1 MIRMYNSLNKLL
13 KNRYV
18 PRWVIFVADL
28 MMVVLAFFLCYS
40 LRYSIASGNLEATR
54 VLIQSIPLVA
64 IYIISFLIFRPSAGV
79 VRHTTT
85 HDIQRIIGSVMF
97 SGFFLIVLS
106 LVSEYF
112 GGFAIM
118 EVPIGVI
125 IIHSLVTTAILTFMR
140 VSIKYAYHYITRI
153 TKTTTSVMIYGA
165 GNLGQG
171 TLEAIERSENPAYEV
186 VGFIDTNRHL
196 QGKSKSGVPIYSP
209 AEAVDKI
216 LSHKHVQV
224 VVIAIHPANVIKDA
238 EENLF
243 NYCLESHIELRK
255 VPPVN
260 EWIDGT
266 FEARS
271 IKRVSIDD
279 LLGREQI
286 RLDTER
292 IQRGLEGKT
301 IMVTGAAGSIGSE
314 IARQLLSFNTGK
326 LVLVDQAESALF
338 DLQMEIKAK
347 YNGYRDFEPVIA
359 DISHEQRLRNIFI
372 KYRPEIVF
380 NAAAYKHV
388 PLMED
393 NVCEAVR
400 VNIGGTKL
408 LADMAKE
415 FGVKKF
421 VMISSDKAVNP
432 TSVMGASKRVCEMYV
447 QSLENGNKNGIQF
460 ITTRF
465 GNVLGSNG
473 SVVPLFTR
481 QIEAGGPVTITHK
494 EMKRYFMTIPE
505 ACQLVLEAGF
515 MGQGGEIYLFNMGR
529 PVKIYDLAVK
539 MITLAGLK
547 PEKDIRIVET
557 GLRPGEKL
565 FEELFK
571 DTENNVPTHNP
582 NILIAR
588 MSKADPEIV
597 RREINELI
605 DSAMK
610 ETDHQLVERIKNIVP
625 EYEPQNP
632 KYKDLL
638 SNGNGNGN
646 GKGNDNGNG
655 QGYGGNGSASSGF
668 DGHMKPEIEKPRHKA
683 MHFRNIT
690 NKVAQLLAF
699 RREPAVV
706 RIRI

>member
-1 MIRMYNSLNKLL
+1 MIEMYNTLNKLL

-28 MMVVLAFFLCYS
+28 LNVVLAFFLCYS
-40 LRYSIASGNLEATR
+40 LRYTIEGGLDTSK
-54 VLIQSIPLVA
+54 VLLQSLPLIVVYV
-64 IYIISFLIFRPSAGV
+64 IGFLIFRPAAGV
-79 VRHTTT
+79 IRHTTT
-85 HDIQRIIGSVMF
+85 HDIQRIIGAVMF
-97 SGFFLIVLS
+97 SGFAL
-106 LVSEYF
+106 LVISSVNDHI
-112 GGFAIM
+112 GDFAILDL
-118 EVPIGVI
+118 PPSVI
-125 IIHSLVTTAILTFMR
+125 IIHSLVLTAILTFAR
-140 VSIKYAYHYITRI
+140 VSIKYAYHYITRV
-153 TKTTTSVMIYGA
+153 TKSTVSVMIYGA

-171 TLEAIERSENPAYEV
+171 TLEAMEKADAPAYDI
-186 VGFIDTNRHL
+186 VGFIDMNKHL

-209 AEAVDKI
+209 SDAVEKI
-216 LSHKHVQV
+216 IPHKHVEV
-224 VVIAIHPANVIKDA
+224 VVIAINPANVVKDA

-243 NYCLESHIELRK
+243 NFCLENKIELRK
-255 VPPVN
+255 VPPVS
-260 EWIDGT
+260 EWINGS
-266 FEARS
+266 FEARN
-271 IKRVSIDD
+271 IKKVSIDD

-286 RLDTER
+286 KLDIER

-314 IARQLLSFNTGK
+314 IARQLLAFNTGK

-338 DLQMEIKAK
+338 DLQMEIRAK
-347 YNGYRDFEPVIA
+347 YNGNRDFEPVIA
-359 DISHEQRLRNIFI
+359 DISYEKRLRNIFT

-408 LADMAKE
+408 LADLSKE

-447 QSLENGNKNGIQF
+447 QSLENGNRNGIQF

-473 SVVPLFTR
+473 SVVPLFTK
-481 QIEAGGPVTITHK
+481 QIESGGPVTITHK
-494 EMKRYFMTIPE
+494 DMKRYFMTIPE

-529 PVKIYDLAVK
+529 PVRIYDLAVK

-571 DTENNVPTHNP
+571 DTENNIPTHNP
-582 NILIAR
+582 NILVAR
-588 MSKADPEIV
+588 MSKTDPNEA
-597 RREINELI
+597 RRKINEMI
-605 DSAMK
+605 DAAMV
-610 ETDHQLVERIKNIVP
+610 ESDRQLVERIKDLVP

-632 KYKDLL
+632 KYKDAGK
-638 SNGNGNGN
+638 NGNNRNSDGQTNGDN
-646 GKGNDNGNG
+646 NDSFTEENEDAARTRYSFSLKNIGTKIVRLLVFTG
-655 QGYGGNGSASSGF
+655 
-668 DGHMKPEIEKPRHKA
+668 DEHPHK
-683 MHFRNIT
+683 
-690 NKVAQLLAF
+690 LA
-699 RREPAVV
+699 RAG
-706 RIRI
+706 I